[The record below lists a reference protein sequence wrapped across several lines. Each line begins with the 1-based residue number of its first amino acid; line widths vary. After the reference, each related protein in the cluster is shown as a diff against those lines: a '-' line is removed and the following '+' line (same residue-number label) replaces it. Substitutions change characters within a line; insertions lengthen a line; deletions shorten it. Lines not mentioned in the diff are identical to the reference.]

1 MIFCDTSTLA
11 KFYVFEPESAAVR
24 QRIEAEDEV
33 FLSELARLELMAV
46 FHRRLREGKWARTDF
61 VSAIRQFSADDIGGF
76 WTWLPLDSAIVEAAA
91 TTYATLPETVFLRSA
106 DCLHLVTALH
116 HNFAEIHTHDK
127 HQIAAA
133 AALGLKPVTILP

>member
-24 QRIEAEDEV
+24 RRLEAEDEV
-33 FLSELARLELMAV
+33 CLSELARLELMAV
-46 FHRRLREGKWARTDF
+46 FHRRLREGKWTRTNF

-76 WTWLPLDSAIVEAAA
+76 WTWLPLDSAIVESAA
-91 TTYATLPETVFLRSA
+91 TTYITLPEAVFLRSA

-127 HQIAAA
+127 HQIDAAA
-133 AALGLKPVTILP
+133 LLGLKPVTILP